1 MIFADIHD
9 IISLD
14 DPADRPRSGCCWWC
28 PPQLV
33 SSWTPGSPVIQP
45 GDVSEERLD
54 WISSSPGR

>member
-45 GDVSEERLD
+45 GDVSEEI
-54 WISSSPGR
+54 WSC